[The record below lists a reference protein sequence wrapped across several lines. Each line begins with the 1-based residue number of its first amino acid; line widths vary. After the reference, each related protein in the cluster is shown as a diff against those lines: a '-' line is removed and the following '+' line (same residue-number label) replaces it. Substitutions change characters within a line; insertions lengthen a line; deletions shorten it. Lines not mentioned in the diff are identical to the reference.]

1 MNNSSFL
8 PFIPAAPHLILCAP
22 RGHLSCRT
30 TTLSCMQRYNRREKC
45 CLYPPTDL
53 SRGKTFFP
61 SERRESN
68 IPFIIVITPLIVF
81 VTESHEMNFSCF
93 RVLSTSNTSTS
104 YKSLSVLHFRS
115 TFFICFCGADRIL
128 PQNAVEDM
136 IFASDNSPCLFIT

>member
-1 MNNSSFL
+1 MRTSGSSFL
-8 PFIPAAPHLILCAP
+8 PDHNFIL
-22 RGHLSCRT
+22 
-30 TTLSCMQRYNRREKC
+30 MQRYNRREKC

-115 TFFICFCGADRIL
+115 TFFIFFRGADRIL
-128 PQNAVEDM
+128 PENTVEDM
-136 IFASDNSPCLFIT
+136 TFASDNSPCLFIT